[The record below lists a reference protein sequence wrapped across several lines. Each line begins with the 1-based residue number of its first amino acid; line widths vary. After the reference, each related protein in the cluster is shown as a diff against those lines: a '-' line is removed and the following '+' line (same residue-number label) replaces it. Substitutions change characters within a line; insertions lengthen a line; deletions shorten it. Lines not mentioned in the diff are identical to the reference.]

1 MEYTDSLGPNTAV
14 ISWGNKGNKSF
25 TVSPL
30 HGLLITL
37 NVIEKHRMLFFSFVS
52 VSSMGMSSSIYIPP
66 KCRHFPRLPPFL
78 STSHAT
84 GFSGMIESKSMGPS
98 LLTHCFVPNSTPI
111 LISLLTVRCLS
122 TSYSH
127 VS

>member
-37 NVIEKHRMLFFSFVS
+37 NVIEKHRMLFFL
-52 VSSMGMSSSIYIPP
+52 SSLSPPWACLLPYIYPLNVGISQD
-66 KCRHFPRLPPFL
+66 FL
-78 STSHAT
+78 LFFLQLMPQA
-84 GFSGMIESKSMGPS
+84 S
-98 LLTHCFVPNSTPI
+98 LE
-111 LISLLTVRCLS
+111 
-122 TSYSH
+122 
-127 VS
+127 